1 MKLLLPLFLVFAFIA
16 GCGSDRSGSSSSG
29 SGGSGGSGGGTG
41 TQVNFATLAG
51 DYAGNA
57 SVRVSTLL
65 ASDTIN
71 SRVTATI
78 DSRGRI
84 EITFDDDAVATGQLA
99 RDGTFRISDT
109 LANAGID
116 GCSGTVTIA
125 GRVEGSTIRATISS
139 SGASCSGISASADGT
154 LTATRR

>member
-41 TQVNFATLAG
+41 TRVNFATLAG

-109 LANAGID
+109 TPTPELTGA
-116 GCSGTVTIA
+116 
-125 GRVEGSTIRATISS
+125 RVLSPLP
-139 SGASCSGISASADGT
+139 GASRDRRSAPRSP
-154 LTATRR
+154 RRARVVRAFRRAPTEP